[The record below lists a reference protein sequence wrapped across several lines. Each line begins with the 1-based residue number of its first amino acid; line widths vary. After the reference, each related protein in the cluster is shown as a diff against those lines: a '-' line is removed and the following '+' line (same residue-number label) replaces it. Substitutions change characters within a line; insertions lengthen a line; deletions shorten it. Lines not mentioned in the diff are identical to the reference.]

1 MKKLLSILLFI
12 TSILIISTNAFAAN
26 GDVAG
31 YIYSTDIVA
40 YIDGMAVPSYNIG
53 GKTVVI
59 AEELANYGFDV
70 IWNNETRRLSLYIME
85 CPTTAPEYT
94 PNKSNKTG
102 QIVGKIYETD
112 IMASVNGMWVESY
125 NIGGRT
131 ALVIEDMGTEN
142 DEQKRRSRDNNP
154 HRAIGY
160 SPGLMKYVWDAE
172 NRTISLH
179 CLRPNAEVAID
190 YGKVVIEKIHST
202 SYSIGA
208 YSFCDEN
215 ENLIR
220 WWVSFIDDGD
230 EIYLRIKD
238 FLAMWDEES
247 KPIFEQLEFTLND
260 NGMSIF
266 VPDENVFD
274 LVYDNTSTTH
284 SGSNELLMVK
294 GDLNIN
300 NEISKT
306 ETADMILY
314 NGEIYLG
321 LNALNSAFGR
331 EVLSYKYELPEQ
343 CTELINYVRHS
354 KVVVYIN
361 DNHINSFNTLDGM
374 CYISAKD
381 LIEHGFEVKI
391 DEYNCEIKS
400 PKKSVTLEQ
409 AEYPETYCSGTPNTE
424 TTLYD
429 IYNGAYDVAVDG
441 KEISDVYIVNRLIFR
456 SPCISAQDLARIGGY
471 KIDTSDPFKVKLY
484 TE

>member
-1 MKKLLSILLFI
+1 MKKLSAILLFI
-12 TSILIISTNAFAAN
+12 TSIMIISTNTFAAN
-26 GDVAG
+26 GDAAG
-31 YIYSTDIVA
+31 CIYSTDIAA
-40 YIDGMAVPSYNIG
+40 YVDDMAVPSYNIG

-59 AEELANYGFDV
+59 AEELADYGFDV
-70 IWNNETRRLSLYIME
+70 IWNNETRRLSLYITE
-85 CPTTAPEYT
+85 RPATAPKYT
-94 PNKSNKTG
+94 PNKSNKPG
-102 QIVGKIYETD
+102 QTIGKIYETD

-160 SPGLMKYVWDAE
+160 SPGLMKYIWNAE
-172 NRTISLH
+172 NRTISLY

-190 YGKVVIEKIHST
+190 YGKVVIEKIQST
-202 SYSIGA
+202 SYSVGA

-220 WWVSFIDDGD
+220 WWVSFIDNGD

-238 FLAMWDEES
+238 FLAMWDEKN
-247 KPIFEQLEFTLND
+247 KPVFENLEFELND
-260 NGMSIF
+260 KGMTIF

-274 LVYDNTSTTH
+274 LLYDNTSTTY
-284 SGSNELLMVK
+284 SGTNELLMVK

-300 NEISKT
+300 DKISQT

-321 LNALNSAFGR
+321 INAINSAFER
-331 EVLSYKYELPEQ
+331 EVLSYKYELPEE
-343 CTELINYVRHS
+343 CTELIDYVRQS
-354 KVVVYIN
+354 QVVVYIN
-361 DNHINSFNTLDGM
+361 NNCINSYNTSDGV
-374 CYISAKD
+374 CYLSAKD
-381 LIEHGFEVKI
+381 LIEHGFEVKT

-400 PKKSVTLEQ
+400 PKNPVVLEQ
-409 AEYPETYCSGTPNTE
+409 AEYPEIYCFGTPNAKI
-424 TTLYD
+424 TLYE
-429 IYNGAYDVAVDG
+429 IYNGAYDVTVDG
-441 KEISDVYIVNRLIFR
+441 KEISDVYILNRLIFR
-456 SPCISAQDLARIGGY
+456 SPCISVQDLAKVGGY